1 MYCNCLNLE
10 EEFIIDKKELRQK
23 QIQKLHDNQKQ
34 TIKDGSILLEKLI
47 QTPEW
52 KEAKTIA
59 TTVSG
64 PIEVATTP
72 LIQAAQDAGK
82 VVYLPKTMPHRQMAF
97 LPYTNR
103 DDLVIS
109 SYGIP
114 EPVYNEE
121 LVNNNVDLVIV
132 PGLAFDIS
140 SNYRVGFGGGYY
152 DRFLANYRGNTIAL
166 VPRAMKF
173 EKADWDIED
182 HDIKI
187 DKLITE

>member
-1 MYCNCLNLE
+1 
-10 EEFIIDKKELRQK
+10 
-23 QIQKLHDNQKQ
+23 
-34 TIKDGSILLEKLI
+34 
-47 QTPEW
+47 
-52 KEAKTIA
+52 
-59 TTVSG
+59 
-64 PIEVATTP
+64 
-72 LIQAAQDAGK
+72 
-82 VVYLPKTMPHRQMAF
+82 
-97 LPYTNR
+97 
-103 DDLVIS
+103 
-109 SYGIP
+109 
-114 EPVYNEE
+114 
-121 LVNNNVDLVIV
+121 VNNNVDLVIV